1 MSIAINIIAGVN
13 AAFSTIVTSGNEAH
27 VITKNEEKVFHIQD
41 KDILKRMVEL
51 ELGKKPFAAYLHGPT
66 TFGNLYT
73 KNAWKEVETKLKVKN
88 ASITKFES
96 IPYIVETKYFSNL
109 SKIKAQF
116 NANISANVTN
126 TIESNWSHSNTMS
139 FDQAFNYGIQFNGAG
154 LGGNTNLHYEHSWG
168 KGGSKSEAFTIGSS
182 AGLLVELEPGESV
195 IAELLASKGTI
206 HAKIEYES
214 YLEGDIATNYFIKL
228 NGSHNWAIPIMHAM
242 KNYGLENS
250 KKTEEKVTV
259 DFYSNSTV
267 ILRDSA
273 GTLLKQYFLDRQGN
287 ILSSLDFTKKSN
299 TF

>member
-13 AAFSTIVTSGNEAH
+13 AALSSIITSGNEAH
-27 VITKNEEKVFHIQD
+27 VITKNEEKSFHIGD
-41 KDILKRMVEL
+41 KDILKKMVEL

-66 TFGNLYT
+66 SFGNLYT
-73 KNAWKEVETKLKVKN
+73 KNAWQEVETHLTVRN

-96 IPYIVETKYFSNL
+96 RPFLVETKYFANL

-116 NANISANVTN
+116 NASISANVTN
-126 TIESNWSHSNTMS
+126 TIESNWSHTNTIS

-168 KGGSKSEAFTIGSS
+168 KGGSKTESFTIGSS
-182 AGLLVELEPGESV
+182 SGLLVDLEPGQNV

-206 HAKIEYES
+206 YAKIEYETH
-214 YLEGDIATNYFIKL
+214 LEGDIATNYFLKL
-228 NGSHNWAIPIMHAM
+228 NGSHYWAVPIMRAM

-250 KKTEEKVTV
+250 KKTEEIITV
-259 DFYSNSTV
+259 DFYSNSSV
-267 ILRDSA
+267 ILKDTS
-273 GTLLKQYFLDRQGN
+273 GTLLKQFFLDKQGN
-287 ILSSLDFTKKSN
+287 VLSTIDFLKNK